1 MNLRRLQWT
10 ELAVG
15 PAMEET
21 DCARKVL
28 MGDILDICHLGQD
41 VAWRCREYCG
51 WEVDGNG
58 C

>member
-1 MNLRRLQWT
+1 VNLRRLHWT

-15 PAMEET
+15 PAVEDT
-21 DCARKVL
+21 DYARKVL
-28 MGDILDICHLGQD
+28 IGDILEIRHLGQD
-41 VAWRCREYCG
+41 VAWGFRGYCG